1 MGNFNKEGQIK
12 IRLSFSKSWPRKF
25 CNEMFYKG
33 YKIFDTNAKIVLDKL
48 SVFPLQTLQTSLML
62 VDKAGTYPEWS
73 IFLCYPL
80 GIASK
85 PGAYP
90 I

>member
-48 SVFPLQTLQTSLML
+48 SVFPLQTL
-62 VDKAGTYPEWS
+62 
-73 IFLCYPL
+73 
-80 GIASK
+80 
-85 PGAYP
+85 
-90 I
+90 